1 MLWQIKDGIF
11 QRRYNLSNES
21 ENLKQ
26 KIRGRVRKRASVSFG
41 NDEVNNNNKKGKYM
55 SRKQRRANNQK
66 QQQDNGQNLAEKNHF
81 ELRHIQPLTVN
92 QERVFDAYY
101 AGQNLMLHGYAGT
114 GKTFLSSYLAIKDVL
129 TSDIYKKVVIIR
141 SVVPSRDMGFLPG
154 TDKQKSEVYEQPYQ
168 EICDDLFGRG
178 DGYKILKLKG
188 IMEFTTTSFLR
199 GTTFND
205 CIIIVDECNNMT
217 FQEIDTVMTRI
228 GTNSRI
234 IFCGDYRQSDL
245 VKPHDKTGIKELMAV
260 SRRMPSFDHIEFGIE
275 DIVRSGVVKEY
286 IIQKTEMGL

>member
-1 MLWQIKDGIF
+1 
-11 QRRYNLSNES
+11 
-21 ENLKQ
+21 
-26 KIRGRVRKRASVSFG
+26 
-41 NDEVNNNNKKGKYM
+41 M
-55 SRKQRRANNQK
+55 SRKSRRNNNQSHE
-66 QQQDNGQNLAEKNHF
+66 NQNHAEKNHF
-81 ELRHIQPLTVN
+81 ELRHIKPLTVN

-129 TSDIYKKVVIIR
+129 TQDIYKKVVIIR

-154 TDKQKSEVYEQPYQ
+154 TEKQKAEVYEQPYQ

-188 IMEFTTTSFLR
+188 LVEFTTTSFLR

-205 CIIIVDECNNMT
+205 SIIIVDECNNMS

-245 VKPHDKTGIKELMAV
+245 VKPHDKTGIRELMAV
-260 SRRMPSFDHIEFGIE
+260 TRRMPSFDHVEFNIE

>member
-1 MLWQIKDGIF
+1 MGHSKGDITLEETPIK
-11 QRRYNLSNES
+11 RR
-21 ENLKQ
+21 
-26 KIRGRVRKRASVSFG
+26 IRGRASKKASTSFVYG
-41 NDEVNNNNKKGKYM
+41 HVNNNKTKGKYM
-55 SRKQRRANNQK
+55 SRKQRRANNQPK
-66 QQQDNGQNLAEKNHF
+66 QENQHTHAEKNHF

-92 QERVFDAYY
+92 QERVFDAYH

-129 TSDIYKKVVIIR
+129 ISDIYKKVVIIR

-154 TDKQKSEVYEQPYQ
+154 TEKQKAEVYEQPYQ

-178 DGYKILKLKG
+178 DGYRILKIKNLV
-188 IMEFTTTSFLR
+188 EFTTTSFLR

-217 FQEIDTVMTRI
+217 FQEIDTIMTRI

-260 SRRMPSFDHIEFGIE
+260 TRRMPSFDHIEFGIE

-286 IIQKTEMGL
+286 IINKTEMGL

>member
-1 MLWQIKDGIF
+1 VPVLLAINDGTS
-11 QRRYNLSNES
+11 QRRFNLSEITPS
-21 ENLKQ
+21 K
-26 KIRGRVRKRASVSFG
+26 KFRGRARKKASTSFVY
-41 NDEVNNNNKKGKYM
+41 DDVNNNSNKGKYM
-55 SRKQRRANNQK
+55 SRKSRRTNNQPRE
-66 QQQDNGQNLAEKNHF
+66 NLAEKNHF

-92 QERVFDAYY
+92 QEKVFDAYY

-114 GKTFLSSYLAIKDVL
+114 GKTFLSSYLAIKEVL
-129 TSDIYKKVVIIR
+129 TADIYKKVVIIR

-154 TDKQKSEVYEQPYQ
+154 TEKQKAEVYEQPYQ

-178 DGYKILKLKG
+178 DGYKILKIKG
-188 IMEFTTTSFLR
+188 LVEFTTTSFLR

-205 CIIIVDECNNMT
+205 SIIIVDECNNMS

-228 GTNSRI
+228 GNNSKI

-245 VKPHDKTGIKELMAV
+245 IKPHDKTGIKELMAV
-260 SRRMPSFDHIEFGIE
+260 TRRMPSFDHIEFGIE

>member
-1 MLWQIKDGIF
+1 
-11 QRRYNLSNES
+11 
-21 ENLKQ
+21 
-26 KIRGRVRKRASVSFG
+26 VP
-41 NDEVNNNNKKGKYM
+41 NNNDKGKNM
-55 SRKQRRANNQK
+55 SAKRRNNRKQNQE
-66 QQQDNGQNLAEKNHF
+66 QQNHAERNHF

-92 QERVFDAYY
+92 QQRVFDAYY
-101 AGQNLMLHGYAGT
+101 SGQNLMLHGYAGT

-129 TSDIYKKVVIIR
+129 TQDTYKKVVIIR

-154 TDKQKSEVYEQPYQ
+154 TEKQKAEVYEQPYQ

-178 DGYKILKLKG
+178 DGYKILKLKNLV
-188 IMEFTTTSFLR
+188 EFTTTSFLR

-205 CIIIVDECNNMT
+205 SIIIVDECENMT
-217 FQEIDTVMTRI
+217 FGEIDTVMTRI

-234 IFCGDYRQSDL
+234 IFSGDYRQTDL
-245 VKPHDKTGIKELMAV
+245 HKPHDKTGIKELMAIT
-260 SRRMPSFDHIEFGIE
+260 RRMSSFDHIEFSIE